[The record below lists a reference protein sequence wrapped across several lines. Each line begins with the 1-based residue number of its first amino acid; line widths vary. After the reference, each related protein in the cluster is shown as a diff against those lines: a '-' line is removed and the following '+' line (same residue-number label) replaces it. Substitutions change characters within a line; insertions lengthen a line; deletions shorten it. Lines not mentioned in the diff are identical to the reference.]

1 MNSEKNKL
9 FFNTLFS
16 KSNIEIIKELQKSN
30 NTPLQ
35 FKDLKLIANPK
46 TNKKYST
53 RTISQSLKE
62 LEEEEIISNQI
73 ITKNKR
79 RTVGYIITEKGKQTL
94 NIIKE
99 AESKYKKL

>member
-1 MNSEKNKL
+1 MKTEKNKP

-30 NTPLQ
+30 SPLQ

-46 TNKKYST
+46 TDKKYST
-53 RTISQSLKE
+53 RTISESLKE
-62 LEEEEIISNQI
+62 LEEYKI
-73 ITKNKR
+73 ITNQVMTKSKR
-79 RTVGYIITEKGKQTL
+79 KTVGYIITEKGKQTF

-99 AESKYKKL
+99 AEEKYKKL